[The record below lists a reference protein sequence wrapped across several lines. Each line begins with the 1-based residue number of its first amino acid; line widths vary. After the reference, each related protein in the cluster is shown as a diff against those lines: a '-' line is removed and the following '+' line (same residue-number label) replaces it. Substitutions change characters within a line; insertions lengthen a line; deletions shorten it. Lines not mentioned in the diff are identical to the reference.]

1 MARLAKYIWSSAGD
15 SQARVAIVP
24 TSLVTHLAERYGYED
39 TANNVPNKAVEFLL
53 TAVVSL
59 FPHDANVVPCPRKE
73 DSCSL
78 ADSSLVDTVALLSWL
93 CSAVENTDQHM
104 LAAQVMEHT

>member
-1 MARLAKYIWSSAGD
+1 MARLAKYIWSSSGD

-24 TSLVTHLAERYGYED
+24 SSLVTHLAERYGYED
-39 TANNVPNKAVEFLL
+39 TAYNKAVEFSL

-59 FPHDANVVPCPRKE
+59 FPHDDNVVPCPRKE
-73 DSCSL
+73 ESCSL
-78 ADSSLVDTVALLSWL
+78 AESSLVDTVALLSWL

-104 LAAQVMEHT
+104 LAAQVMDM